1 MTEPTRAQ
9 ARVLEALQNRSVAV
23 VGLLTQAQTFD
34 GLAPQEWLVTYH
46 HQAVACADLAAA
58 ARAGGVPRVWIE
70 QVQARGENGV
80 PWDPKAAL
88 IHPGPTDWD
97 RILTDLTTDVARI
110 QEWEALDAAYHQ
122 LEHPTGETASAGL
135 RTKIDAVR
143 MRTAGVTNIL
153 GLTSELSVELWGDVS
168 DWAHYAA
175 ATLDDVPGEQI
186 VHRWHAA
193 TETDTRAYAG
203 QATALA
209 TDAAIPVD
217 TAAALPTT
225 ADLRAAIN
233 TELGSVQAQ
242 FVSAGTTIGSAVE
255 AAISPPADV
264 PTEVMFSAPSEPDR
278 PWTGT
283 VEHAEAAPVFSNVD
297 GAGW

>member
-1 MTEPTRAQ
+1 MTEPTPHQ
-9 ARVLEALQNRSVAV
+9 ARVLQALHNRSVAV
-23 VGLLTQAQTFD
+23 AESLTQAQTFD
-34 GLAPQEWLVTYH
+34 GLAPHEWLVTYH
-46 HQAVACADLAAA
+46 HHAVARADLTAAA
-58 ARAGGVPRVWIE
+58 AAAGMPKVWIE
-70 QVQARGENGV
+70 QVQARGESGLA
-80 PWDPKAAL
+80 WDPASAL
-88 IHPGPTDWD
+88 LDPGPTDWD
-97 RILTDLTTDVARI
+97 RILTDLTIDVARI

-122 LEHPTGETASAGL
+122 LAHPTGETASAGL

-153 GLTSELSVELWGDVS
+153 GLTSELSVELWGEVS
-168 DWAHYAA
+168 DWARYAA

-217 TAAALPTT
+217 TAAALPSAT
-225 ADLRAAIN
+225 DLRAAIN

-242 FVSAGTTIGSAVE
+242 FVSARTAIGSAVE
-255 AAISPPADV
+255 AAISPTANVPA
-264 PTEVMFSAPSEPDR
+264 EVVFSAPPEPDR
-278 PWTGT
+278 AWSGA
-283 VEHAEAAPVFSNVD
+283 VEHAGAAPVFSHVD